1 MSFDCKR
8 HSKEIL
14 SDNKD
19 SLILGGIYTS
29 IFPSD
34 NLNFGLQLN
43 PQGYESYLVYLTFIK
58 AVHSKIIEIEHALV

>member
-34 NLNFGLQLN
+34 NLNFGLQSN
-43 PQGYESYLVYLTFIK
+43 PQGYESYLVYLIFIK

>member
-34 NLNFGLQLN
+34 NLNFGLQSN
-43 PQGYESYLVYLTFIK
+43 PQGNESYLVYLTFIK
-58 AVHSKIIEIEHALV
+58 TVHSKIIEIEHALV

>member
-34 NLNFGLQLN
+34 NLNFGLQSN
-43 PQGYESYLVYLTFIK
+43 PQGYESYLVYLTFTK
-58 AVHSKIIEIEHALV
+58 TVHSKIIEIEHALV